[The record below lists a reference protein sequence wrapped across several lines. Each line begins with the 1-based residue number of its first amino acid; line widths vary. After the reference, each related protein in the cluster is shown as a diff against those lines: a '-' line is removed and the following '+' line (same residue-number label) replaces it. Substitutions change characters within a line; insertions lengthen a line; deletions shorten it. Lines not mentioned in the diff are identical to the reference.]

1 MEEENCDVCGEGI
14 FNIIIL
20 LCQHLYTIYAKIWPK
35 EDNKEIMN
43 VSVSSTQLTFI
54 IMILGIKIMNN

>member
-35 EDNKEIMN
+35 EDNKR
-43 VSVSSTQLTFI
+43 L
-54 IMILGIKIMNN
+54 